1 MIIGNVVI
9 EDGFMFDTVRAI
21 AEESGVTDINVIAS
35 VYEELYNKTTAQ
47 HKSWNCKMIDEI
59 LLLRQND

>member
-1 MIIGNVVI
+1 MIVGNI
-9 EDGFMFDTVRAI
+9 EIKDGFMFETVRAI

-59 LLLRQND
+59 LSLQQNN